1 MQIEKLISK
10 LISYKTISE
19 NENIS
24 LLNFISEYLSKY
36 NVSSKIINKTDNRAN
51 LYARL
56 GPDVSGGIM
65 FSGHTDVV
73 PVEGQEWDSNPF
85 VLKKRG
91 EKLYGRGTAD
101 MKSFIAV
108 TLSLVPKIVKLN
120 LKKPID
126 LMFSFDEEIGC
137 VGIQKAIPFIKKMK
151 HKPSS
156 CIVGEPTEMKV
167 INQHKGK
174 KNFLVIFNG
183 IESHSSLVDK
193 GVNSIKYAAKF
204 IYFLK
209 SVEEEL
215 KKKSNLNK
223 SFDPPYASINIGKI
237 NGGLALNII
246 PKECKIEF
254 EIRDLPNTDSEAIK
268 NKINDF
274 LYLNLE
280 KEMKKENK
288 ACSINFH
295 ITNNFPPLKTNQ
307 KDSLINLCL
316 RSVNSNKTGSVSF
329 GTEAGVFDKIG
340 IETIVCG
347 PGSINQAHKPNEF
360 INKNQIH
367 KCEIFLEKIIKN
379 LY

>member
-1 MQIEKLISK
+1 
-10 LISYKTISE
+10 
-19 NENIS
+19 
-24 LLNFISEYLSKY
+24 
-36 NVSSKIINKTDNRAN
+36 
-51 LYARL
+51 
-56 GPDVSGGIM
+56 
-65 FSGHTDVV
+65 
-73 PVEGQEWDSNPF
+73 
-85 VLKKRG
+85 
-91 EKLYGRGTAD
+91 
-101 MKSFIAV
+101 
-108 TLSLVPKIVKLN
+108 
-120 LKKPID
+120 
-126 LMFSFDEEIGC
+126 
-137 VGIQKAIPFIKKMK
+137 MK

-156 CIVGEPTEMKV
+156 CIVGEPTEMRV

-254 EIRDLPNTDSEAIK
+254 EIRDLPNTDSEGII

>member
-1 MQIEKLISK
+1 MKIEKLISK

-19 NENIS
+19 YENIS
-24 LLNFISEYLSKY
+24 LLNFISKYLENY
-36 NVSSKIINKTDNRAN
+36 DISSKIINKTDNRAN

-73 PVEGQEWDSNPF
+73 PVEGQKWNSNPF
-85 VLKKRG
+85 LLKESG
-91 EKLYGRGTAD
+91 ERLYGRGTSD

-108 TLSLVPKIVKLN
+108 VLSLVPKIVKLD
-120 LKKPID
+120 LKRPID

-137 VGIQKAIPFIKKMK
+137 VGIQKAIPFIKKIK

-174 KNFLVIFNG
+174 KNFLVVFNG

-193 GVNSIKYAAKF
+193 GVNTINYAAKF

-209 SVEEEL
+209 SIEEEL
-215 KKKSNLNK
+215 KKKTNLNK
-223 SFDPPYASINIGKI
+223 NFDPPYTSINIGKI
-237 NGGLALNII
+237 NGGIALNII

-254 EIRDLPNTDSEAIK
+254 EIRDLPNTDSSVIIK
-268 NKINDF
+268 KIKDF

-280 KEMKKENK
+280 KEMKNENK

-295 ITNNFPPLKTNQ
+295 VTNNFPPLKTNQ

-316 RSVNSNKTGSVSF
+316 RSANSNKIGSVSF
-329 GTEAGVFDKIG
+329 GTEAGVFDKMG

-360 INKNQIH
+360 ITKNQIY

>member
-24 LLNFISEYLSKY
+24 LLKFISKYLNKY

-51 LYARL
+51 LYARI

-73 PVEGQEWDSNPF
+73 PVEGQKWDSNPF
-85 VLKKRG
+85 VLEKRG

-254 EIRDLPNTDSEAIK
+254 EIRDLPNTDSDGII

-274 LYLNLE
+274 LYSNLE

>member
-1 MQIEKLISK
+1 MKIEKLISK

-19 NENIS
+19 YENIS
-24 LLNFISEYLSKY
+24 LLNFISKYLENY
-36 NVSSKIINKTDNRAN
+36 DISSKIINKTENRAN

-73 PVEGQEWDSNPF
+73 PVEGQKWNSNPF
-85 VLKKRG
+85 LLKESG
-91 EKLYGRGTAD
+91 ERLYGRGTSD

-108 TLSLVPKIVKLN
+108 VLSLVPKIVKLD
-120 LKKPID
+120 LKRPID

-137 VGIQKAIPFIKKMK
+137 VGIQKAIPFIKKIK

-174 KNFLVIFNG
+174 KNFLVVFNG

-193 GVNSIKYAAKF
+193 GVNTINYAAKF

-209 SVEEEL
+209 SIEEEF
-215 KKKSNLNK
+215 KKKTNLNK
-223 SFDPPYASINIGKI
+223 NFDPPYTSINIGKI
-237 NGGLALNII
+237 NGGIALNII

-254 EIRDLPNTDSEAIK
+254 EIRDLPNTDSSVIIK
-268 NKINDF
+268 KIKDF

-280 KEMKKENK
+280 KEMKNENK

-295 ITNNFPPLKTNQ
+295 VTNNFPPLKTNQ

-316 RSVNSNKTGSVSF
+316 RSANSNKIGSVSF
-329 GTEAGVFDKIG
+329 GTEAGVFDKMG

-360 INKNQIH
+360 ITKNQIY

>member
-24 LLNFISEYLSKY
+24 LLKFISKYLNKY

-51 LYARL
+51 LYARI

-73 PVEGQEWDSNPF
+73 PVEGQKWDSNPF
-85 VLKKRG
+85 VLEKRG

-156 CIVGEPTEMKV
+156 CIVGEPTEMRV

-237 NGGLALNII
+237 NGGIALNII

-254 EIRDLPNTDSEAIK
+254 EIRDLPNTDSDGII

-274 LYLNLE
+274 LYSNLE